1 MRLVVGTGT
10 QARVKPTN
18 EPRRRSFVGW
28 SERLENRNGAA
39 LTVLCRASTGGG
51 GGQRKGLISRP
62 GGHRPDQRD
71 LPNTNQVSGGVLGG
85 DLHAHAGGHPPRGA
99 PLRR

>member
-39 LTVLCRASTGGG
+39 LTVLCRASTGGVD
-51 GGQRKGLISRP
+51 GQRKRLISCRSV
-62 GGHRPDQRD
+62 HRHDECD
-71 LPNTNQVSGGVLGG
+71 LVNANQVSGEFRGD
-85 DLHAHAGGHPPRGA
+85 DLHASVANPHDRGTGYD
-99 PLRR
+99 